1 MERINSF
8 FAGLVAQIIS
18 LRSREEGQTMVEYG
32 LIVSLISIVAILALT
47 LVGTQVK
54 AVFNTVAS
62 VLNATP

>member
-8 FAGLVAQIIS
+8 FAGLVTKIIS
-18 LRSREEGQTMVEYG
+18 LRFREEGQTMVEYG